1 MPQQRTPE
9 RVRFS
14 YREGPSYQVVYATG
28 ARGAVTPQGRIK
40 FDLFAE
46 FPAAPSE
53 EVRNLNPDGTLVA
66 PVPLPDAHPETV
78 EVMRQLQVGVFMS
91 IGDAEIVAKW
101 LQEMADEA
109 KSIRESAQ
117 AAKKERL
124 A

>member
-1 MPQQRTPE
+1 
-9 RVRFS
+9 
-14 YREGPSYQVVYATG
+14 
-28 ARGAVTPQGRIK
+28 
-40 FDLFAE
+40 
-46 FPAAPSE
+46 
-53 EVRNLNPDGTLVA
+53 
-66 PVPLPDAHPETV
+66 
-78 EVMRQLQVGVFMS
+78 MS